1 MLYRQAVGLTRLKQ
15 THFEAALGG
24 GKVMEKFYTI
34 ENLAEF
40 FQVSTRTIMR
50 EKMSGRLP
58 CLLIRGRVRF
68 REQDV
73 QAYLELMREGHQQS
87 TTRVQESQRG

>member
-1 MLYRQAVGLTRLKQ
+1 
-15 THFEAALGG
+15 
-24 GKVMEKFYTI
+24 MEKFYTI

-73 QAYLELMREGHQQS
+73 QAYLESMREGHQRSS
-87 TTRVQESQRG
+87 TRIAEARRG